1 MQILLCARLR
11 ALHLQY
17 IEEPTSSWEDSLRF
31 YQETGVPIALD
42 ETLDAAMQAPQVP
55 YAHTCLSALPA
66 RFVKYGLLFYNRK
79 SIIYAWT
86 RY

>member
-1 MQILLCARLR
+1 MQIPLCASLK

-42 ETLDAAMQAPQVP
+42 ETLDAAMQAPQVQH
-55 YAHTCLSALPA
+55 AHTSLSALPL
-66 RFVKYGLLFYNRK
+66 RWQVWLLVLQQILK
-79 SIIYAWT
+79 IHA
-86 RY
+86 